1 MVRKRKDV
9 SALFDLATDV
19 ASEIHQ
25 QDQIVEERSEQ
36 DRAQRVTYLLGQI
49 EPRIN
54 DTRPLHPSH
63 VSDLVES
70 IAALGLIEPL
80 VIDQRGRLLAGAH
93 RLAAIS
99 LLKDASPEIYQKHFA
114 GNQIPV
120 RLMLFDADVDQE
132 RALQVEL
139 AENEKRVNYSRDQI
153 ERLAER
159 LRALNYRDTKGRPKQ
174 GEKALGPALSV
185 AIGVSTR
192 YVRKVLSEQAARAE
206 QAVRTEHAERTG
218 EPILE
223 NRNLHPIL
231 ERVKYLKKL
240 EASLEAFIGLP
251 EVESPSRQDMSLHTA
266 AITLLDKVQ
275 TSLKQR
281 RQKS

>member
-9 SALFDLATDV
+9 SALFDLATGV

-36 DRAQRVTYLLGQI
+36 DRAQRITFLLSQI
-49 EPRIN
+49 EPRVN
-54 DTRPLHPSH
+54 DTRPLHTAH
-63 VSDLVES
+63 VQDLVES

-99 LLKDASPEIYQKHFA
+99 VLKDASPEIYQQHFA

-120 RLMLFDADVDQE
+120 RLMLFDADLDQE

-192 YVRKVLSEQAARAE
+192 YVRKVLSEQAARTE
-206 QAVRTEHAERTG
+206 QAARIEQADRSG
-218 EPILE
+218 EPIVE
-223 NRNLHPIL
+223 NRNSDPIL

-240 EASLEAFIGLP
+240 EASLEAFLGLP
-251 EVESPSRQDMSLHTA
+251 EVESPSRQDISLNTA
-266 AITLLDKVQ
+266 AVTLLDKVQ

-281 RQKS
+281 RQKA